1 MPLESPSG
9 LLVLGTFVL
18 SGFLLYRFASTT
30 GRQLPPG
37 PHPLPL
43 LGNLLDAPGII
54 IPQSLD
60 DFARKYGD
68 LVYLRILGR
77 PTILVGSHAMAS
89 ELLDRRSGNYSDRP
103 SSFMIDLVGASWILL
118 KYGTAWRRQR
128 RVFHHSYNV
137 VAVSQFHEIQEH
149 TTRQLL
155 RRLLAGPAD
164 VFGALRFASCATTV
178 RTVYG
183 ITMSGNDD
191 EYLALI
197 ERAIHAL
204 KSSLEPGQYLV
215 EIFPWLRRLP
225 QWLPGAGFL
234 RDAAEWEGAIEDARR
249 VPFERALEDIRRGQ
263 SSPSMMSVTVQWF
276 QAKGGVSHED
286 LAVLRDAA
294 AISYLAGPETI
305 LSHTKVFFL
314 AMTLYPEVQKR
325 AQADLDAIVGPDRLP
340 CMNDMPSLPYIE
352 AVLMES
358 MRWKQINVLGFP
370 HQSVAD
376 DEYDGYTIPAGSMIV
391 PNVWAIAHDPRH
403 YLDPFEFRPE
413 RYLTDAGTLRPDVL
427 DPRSF
432 MFGYG
437 RRICPG
443 RHFSESSLFITI
455 ACVLHTF
462 VIHAGAEQEKPD
474 IFSCPKT
481 FDCNVH
487 VRSTGAR
494 ALIEAS
500 ARG

>member
-9 LLVLGTFVL
+9 LLVLGTF
-18 SGFLLYRFASTT
+18 GANY
-30 GRQLPPG
+30 PPG

-60 DFARKYGD
+60 DFARKYGFF
-68 LVYLRILGR
+68 GR

-103 SSFMIDLVGASWILL
+103 SSFMIDLGGASWILL
-118 KYGTAWRRQR
+118 KYGTDWRRQR
-128 RVFHHSYNV
+128 RVFHHSYNI

-155 RRLLAGPAD
+155 RRLLAEPAD

-286 LAVLRDAA
+286 LA
-294 AISYLAGPETI
+294 I

-403 YLDPFEFRPE
+403 YPDPFEFRPE